1 MSLTNTSGAFTRR
14 KFLKTGAAG
23 GAALVIGFYLP
34 SLANDQQQQEEPRPN
49 PFNAWV
55 RIDQNGHVT
64 LTLARSE
71 MGQGVTASLPM
82 ILAEEV
88 DVDWAAVR
96 VEQAATRPDLY
107 GDQGTGGSDSVHGSW
122 TPLRQAGAA
131 ARQMLVAAA
140 AESWHVNIDTCTTK
154 NGSVWHGPRHRELKY
169 GELVERASKMPV
181 PDFKKV
187 TLKNPDNFTIVGK
200 SLPRADI
207 PPKVDGTAIFGID
220 VRVPGM
226 LYAVVVRCP
235 TFGGKA
241 AKFDAAKAK
250 AIPGVRHVVE
260 IEAVGPGAHTAG
272 GIAVVAD
279 TTAIAIQGREA
290 LEIQWDRGPNANESS
305 DSLRQ
310 QFQSLVEK
318 PGKVIANAGDF
329 DAVFAG
335 SASKIDATYELPFLA
350 HATMEPM
357 NCTVDIRPDRAEVWA
372 PTQGPDWIHDVV
384 TQIAGVPPD
393 KVVVH
398 TILMGGAFGRRYQ
411 ADYAVEAAQVSKAV
425 GKPIQLVWTREDDM
439 QHDFYRPATCQR
451 VQAALDAQ
459 GRIAAWRH
467 LITSTSIRAFWDPP
481 DRANPE
487 GQELG
492 ESAQLPYATPNFRL
506 EYSPAASGVPRAWW
520 RSVEDSMNG
529 FVLESF
535 VDELAVSAKVD
546 PLTFRLSHMDPP
558 RRVADYHS
566 PHATPL
572 DTQRLKAVAQLAA
585 EKSGW
590 GKPMPAGRGR
600 GIACYFSFDSY
611 VAEVAEVTVAK
622 DGKLK
627 VDRVVCAVDCG
638 RAVNPDGVA
647 AQMEGAIVYALSAAL
662 MGEITI
668 AGGAVKQGNWDD
680 YPVLRMREMPIVE
693 VHIVPSSEPPSGCGE
708 PAVPPLAPAVAN
720 AIFAAT
726 GKRIRRLPI
735 RPADLR
741 TT

>member
-1 MSLTNTSGAFTRR
+1 MSVANAAGAVTRR
-14 KFLKTGAAG
+14 KFLKSGAAG

-34 SLANDQQQQEEPRPN
+34 ALANAQQPQEERQVN

-55 RIDQNGHVT
+55 RIDPNGHVT

-82 ILAEEV
+82 ILAEEL
-88 DVDWAAVR
+88 DADWAAVR
-96 VEQAATRPDLY
+96 VEQAATRTDFY

-122 TPLRQAGAA
+122 LPLRQAGAA
-131 ARQMLVAAA
+131 ARQMLIAAA
-140 AESWHVNIDTCTTK
+140 AESWHVNVDTCTTK
-154 NGSVWHGPRHRELKY
+154 NGSVWHGPRHWELKY
-169 GELVERASKMPV
+169 GELVESASKMPI

-187 TLKNPDNFTIVGK
+187 TLKNPDNFTVVGK

-207 PPKVDGTAIFGID
+207 PLKVDGSAIFGID

-226 LYAVVVRCP
+226 FYAVVARCP

-241 AKFDAAKAK
+241 AKFDATKAK

-279 TTAIAIQGREA
+279 TTAIAIEGREA
-290 LEIQWDRGPNANESS
+290 LQIDWDRGPIATESS
-305 DSLRQ
+305 ESLRQ

-318 PGKVIANAGDF
+318 PGKVIASAGDF
-329 DAVFAG
+329 DAAFA
-335 SASKIDATYELPFLA
+335 ASLSKLDAIYELPFLA

-357 NCTVDIRPDRAEVWA
+357 NCTADIRPDRAEVWA
-372 PTQGPDWIHDVV
+372 PTQAPDWNRDVV
-384 TQIAGVPPD
+384 TKIAGVPPD

-398 TILMGGAFGRRYQ
+398 TVLMGGAFGRRYQ
-411 ADYAVEAAQVSKAV
+411 ADFAVEAAQVSKAI

-459 GRIAAWRH
+459 GRISAWRH
-467 LITSTSIRAFWDPP
+467 LITSTSIRAFWDP
-481 DRANPE
+481 RATPE
-487 GQELG
+487 RQELG
-492 ESAQLPYATPNFRL
+492 ESAQLPYLTPNFRL
-506 EYSPAASGVPRAWW
+506 EYSPASSGVPRAWW

-529 FVLESF
+529 FVIESF
-535 VDELAVSAKVD
+535 VDELAASMKID
-546 PLTFRLSHMDPP
+546 PLEFRLRHIDPP
-558 RRVADYHS
+558 RNVADYRS
-566 PHATPL
+566 ASATPL
-572 DTQRLKAVAQLAA
+572 ETRRLKAVLQLAA
-585 EKSGW
+585 GKSGW
-590 GKPMPAGRGR
+590 GKPLPAGQGR
-600 GIACYFSFDSY
+600 GIACYFSFDTY
-611 VAEVAEVTVAK
+611 VAEVAEVTVGK
-622 DGKLK
+622 DGKVK

-647 AQMEGAIVYALSAAL
+647 AQMESAIVYGLSAAL

-668 AGGAVKQGNWDD
+668 AGGAVKQANWDD
-680 YPVLRMREMPIVE
+680 YPVLRMREMPV
-693 VHIVPSSEPPSGCGE
+693 VDVFIVPSSEPPTGCGE
-708 PAVPPLAPAVAN
+708 PAVPPIAPAVAN

-735 RPADLR
+735 RAQDLKA
-741 TT
+741 T